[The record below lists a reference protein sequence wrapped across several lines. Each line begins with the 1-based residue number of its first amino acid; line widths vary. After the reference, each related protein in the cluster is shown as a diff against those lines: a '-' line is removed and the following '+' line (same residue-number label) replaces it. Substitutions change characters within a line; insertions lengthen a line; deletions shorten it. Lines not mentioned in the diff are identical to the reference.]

1 MYSNW
6 SMVQLQPHQGFVEQ
20 RKVMKKAMGP
30 QAAQSYDGIIEAEA
44 ARLVEA
50 FSGYSGD
57 PFHVFSK

>member
-1 MYSNW
+1 
-6 SMVQLQPHQGFVEQ
+6 MVQLQPNQGFSEQ
-20 RKVMKKAMGP
+20 RKVMKKVMGP

-44 ARLVEA
+44 VRLVEA